1 MGAHLQLVSPSV
13 TTLVI
18 QPDAPQPRVFTPPVL
33 ERLAQL
39 THAERELRA
48 LGLQV
53 VWSKLA
59 GPRPQVH
66 IHRDGVKSLAPL
78 LDRMGPR
85 SFHKEGG
92 CTVVS
97 GDFEGVILSWLEA
110 QT

>member
-1 MGAHLQLVSPSV
+1 MGVHLQLVPPAV

-39 THAERELRA
+39 NHAERALRT

-59 GPRPQVH
+59 GPKPQVH

-97 GDFEGVILSWLEA
+97 GEYLGVIVSWAEA
-110 QT
+110 S